1 MSEAVLDRAL
11 RDLGEHL
18 ALPPEVDLAPRVSA
32 QIEHVV
38 PLRPRRRAR
47 RVALLAAAALLVL
60 TGLLAVSPGL
70 RAAVFELLGIRGA
83 EVEVHETIAPPTG
96 EPFVGQALLGDVVSV
111 EEVEGELGFSM
122 SLPRGLGRGEGPF
135 LLREGITPIASVA
148 YRQGEL
154 VLSQFPAKLEQATVR
169 KFAQVGQVRRVS
181 VDGAPGIWV
190 EGAHAVL
197 VQVPSGGLTEVQ
209 PFLSG
214 SSLLWTIDGRTFR
227 LEGAADLDDALRIAR
242 TVRL

>member
-18 ALPPEVDLAPRVSA
+18 AWPPPADLAPRVVA
-32 QIEHVV
+32 EIEHVV

-60 TGLLAVSPGL
+60 TSLLAVSPGL
-70 RAAVFELLGIRGA
+70 RAAFFELLGIEGA

-96 EPFVGQALLGDVVSV
+96 EPFIGQALLGDVVSD
-111 EEVEGELGFSM
+111 EDAETELGFPI

-135 LLREGITPIASVA
+135 LLRDGITPIASVS
-148 YRQGEL
+148 YRDGE
-154 VLSQFPAKLEQATVR
+154 VVFSQFPARLEQATVR

-181 VDGAPGIWV
+181 VDGASGIWV

-197 VQVPSGGLTEVQ
+197 VQVPSGGLAEVQ

-214 SSLLWTIDGRTFR
+214 SSLLWTIDGVTFR
-227 LEGAADLDDALRIAR
+227 LEGAADLGEALRIAR
-242 TVRL
+242 TVAL

>member
-1 MSEAVLDRAL
+1 MSESVLDRAL
-11 RDLGEHL
+11 RDLGVHL
-18 ALPPEVDLAPRVSA
+18 AWPPGADLSARVVSE
-32 QIEHVV
+32 IEHVV

-96 EPFVGQALLGDVVSV
+96 EAFIGQALLGDVVSL
-111 EEVEGELGFSM
+111 EEAETELGFPI

-135 LLREGITPIASVA
+135 LLRDGITPIASVV
-148 YRQGEL
+148 YRDGVL
-154 VLSQFPAKLEQATVR
+154 VFSQFRAKLEQATVR

-181 VDGAPGIWV
+181 VDGAAGIWV
-190 EGAHAVL
+190 EGPHAVL
-197 VQVPSGGLTEVQ
+197 VQIPSGNLAEVE
-209 PFLSG
+209 PFLSA
-214 SSLLWTIDGRTFR
+214 SSLLWTIDGVTFR
-227 LEGAADLDDALRIAR
+227 LEGAIDLDEALRIAR